1 MWDVDSKNKMNENL
15 KDIGFIKHM
24 MERLRNNL
32 SYIQMPLLAY
42 TALVST
48 LNYVPEL
55 SGYLA
60 EFLITSSV
68 LFVIF
73 ASIAVYIDYKWVFP
87 AERDFIFKK
96 TPHLEKRFNAI
107 DEKLDELLE
116 AKCSV

>member
-1 MWDVDSKNKMNENL
+1 MNANL

-48 LNYVPEL
+48 LNYVPSL
-55 SGYLA
+55 AGYLW
-60 EFLITSSV
+60 EFLVVSLIGG
-68 LFVIF
+68 
-73 ASIAVYIDYKWVFP
+73 SIIAAVAIYIDYKWVFP

-96 TPHLEKRFNAI
+96 TPHLERRFNVI
-107 DEKLDELLE
+107 DEKLDILVRGLE
-116 AKCSV
+116 